1 MKNLLDPTMM
11 CKDASTE
18 TFRQVERLFTANLMF
33 WSNMFEFN
41 PLVVMTRDAVDAS
54 VYGFLNPLKTIQ
66 TK

>member
-11 CKDASTE
+11 CKDAATE
-18 TFRQVERLFTANLMF
+18 SFRQVDRMFTANLKF

-41 PLVVMTRDAVDAS
+41 PLAVMVRDAVDAS
-54 VYGFLNPLKTIQ
+54 IYGFLNPTKTLP